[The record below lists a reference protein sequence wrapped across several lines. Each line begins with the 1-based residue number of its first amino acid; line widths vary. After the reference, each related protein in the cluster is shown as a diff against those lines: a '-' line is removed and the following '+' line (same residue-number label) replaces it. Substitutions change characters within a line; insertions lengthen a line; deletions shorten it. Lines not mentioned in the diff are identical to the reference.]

1 MTSTLLEDL
10 NEIASQIES
19 IPNTKQ
25 YWLVR
30 TQSGDLYQT
39 FKNGNFISIEHGFV
53 QADILNK
60 IRKTTKD
67 YKQAS
72 KQIKEM
78 ITRDTDLEN
87 PGLIAGQVSRF
98 AFDIK
103 IGDIV
108 VIPSYGANE
117 ISFGS
122 VESNVIETKFEDR
135 LSVLSEVN
143 ASSPKRD
150 YIVAREIK
158 WVKEVPK
165 RDLDPFMYKML
176 QAHQAISNVSQY
188 GDVIERMVKTFFV
201 REEEASVVLLVDRET
216 DINAQDLFSLGHYL
230 LRSVDEIIKLHNL
243 PLSVHDIDV
252 KLNLNS
258 RGRIQLTSKDMR
270 IIWMV
275 AMLGVLTVEV
285 QMGRGRL

>member
-1 MTSTLLEDL
+1 
-10 NEIASQIES
+10 
-19 IPNTKQ
+19 
-25 YWLVR
+25 
-30 TQSGDLYQT
+30 
-39 FKNGNFISIEHGFV
+39 
-53 QADILNK
+53 
-60 IRKTTKD
+60 
-67 YKQAS
+67 
-72 KQIKEM
+72 
-78 ITRDTDLEN
+78 
-87 PGLIAGQVSRF
+87 
-98 AFDIK
+98 
-103 IGDIV
+103 
-108 VIPSYGANE
+108 
-117 ISFGS
+117 
-122 VESNVIETKFEDR
+122 
-135 LSVLSEVN
+135 
-143 ASSPKRD
+143 
-150 YIVAREIK
+150 
-158 WVKEVPK
+158 VKEVPK

-275 AMLGVLTVEV
+275 AMLGVLTVGGGLKFKWGEV
-285 QMGRGRL
+285 DFDLSTNGAIQKIIDYQNNAQDREIKEELIKSVDSLKVLPPEDALKVLKQFSTNKDNPK